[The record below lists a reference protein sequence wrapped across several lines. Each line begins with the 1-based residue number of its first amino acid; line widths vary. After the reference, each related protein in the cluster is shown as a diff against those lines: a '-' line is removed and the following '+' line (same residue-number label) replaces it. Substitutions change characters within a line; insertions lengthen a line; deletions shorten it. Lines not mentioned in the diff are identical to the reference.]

1 MSTLCRAVAVTS
13 ILFAAAGCSMFAG
26 SNNSAPAGGLVVGD
40 EPEAVRAG
48 AAILAHGGNAVDA
61 VTATYFALSVTYP
74 VAAGLGGGGLC
85 VVHDAVHAKTEAFD
99 FLPREPGHGGPYA
112 VPGNV
117 AGFSLL
123 HASYGRIPWQSV
135 ISPAE
140 GAAAAGFPIS
150 EALAERL
157 ASSQDFIRLDAGLSS
172 EFLDEAGHVKP
183 IGTIVTAQA
192 LAESLSQ
199 IRNPGPTAFY
209 RGAIAS
215 ELVAY
220 SSSEAGGLAEDDFAG
235 YAARRVTP
243 DTIRIGDQTVYIPP
257 SPTGAG
263 KFAATLLSRVVG
275 SGGQLLH
282 ADNPG
287 AAVATATK
295 ATMDAFGLASL
306 PRDLGATGF
315 AAEDGE
321 GLAVACAVTM
331 NGPFGSA
338 HTAKE
343 TGITLAAAPNSGQ
356 TGLAGAFLTPVIAAG
371 SDGTTALAGA
381 GTGGPNGTAA
391 IVLALLE
398 LAAGRDIA
406 RPGVLHST
414 GIAPY
419 DTLNVIACQSG
430 ICSAVP
436 DPGAHG
442 LGAAGAQ

>member
-1 MSTLCRAVAVTS
+1 MLCFR
-13 ILFAAAGCSMFAG
+13 ILAAAAVFLCVAACSMMGDSG
-26 SNNSAPAGGLVVGD
+26 SKLPSGGLLVGD
-40 EPEAVRAG
+40 EPDAVEAG
-48 AAILAHGGNAVDA
+48 AQVLAHGGNAVDA

-235 YAARRVTP
+235 YAARSVTP
-243 DTIRIGDQTVYIPP
+243 DTIRIG
-257 SPTGAG
+257 
-263 KFAATLLSRVVG
+263 
-275 SGGQLLH
+275 
-282 ADNPG
+282 
-287 AAVATATK
+287 
-295 ATMDAFGLASL
+295 
-306 PRDLGATGF
+306 
-315 AAEDGE
+315 
-321 GLAVACAVTM
+321 
-331 NGPFGSA
+331 
-338 HTAKE
+338 
-343 TGITLAAAPNSGQ
+343 
-356 TGLAGAFLTPVIAAG
+356 
-371 SDGTTALAGA
+371 
-381 GTGGPNGTAA
+381 
-391 IVLALLE
+391 
-398 LAAGRDIA
+398 
-406 RPGVLHST
+406 
-414 GIAPY
+414 
-419 DTLNVIACQSG
+419 
-430 ICSAVP
+430 
-436 DPGAHG
+436 
-442 LGAAGAQ
+442 